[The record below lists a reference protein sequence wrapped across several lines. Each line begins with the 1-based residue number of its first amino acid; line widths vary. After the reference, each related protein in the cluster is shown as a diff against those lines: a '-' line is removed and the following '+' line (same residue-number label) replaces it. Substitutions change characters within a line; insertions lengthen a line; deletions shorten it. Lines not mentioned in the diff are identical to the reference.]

1 MWRPIGWVE
10 KQEEGFINMSLEN
23 VHPANG
29 SLESLNF
36 ETLKFERQA
45 SIGILSIHRPKAL
58 NALNMQVLD
67 ELESFMSHLAA
78 QYKGIDILSGVG
90 KSGEPEVSGQEGC
103 TEGDTASGLG
113 AELRALVLTGEGKAF
128 VAGADIKEMQGY
140 SESKARQMSER
151 GQSVFQL
158 IEEIPCPVV
167 AAVNGFALGGGLE
180 LAMSCDFIIA
190 SSTAKMGLPEV
201 SLGLLPGYGGTQR
214 LSRYVGKAL
223 ARRMVLTGDVYSADQ
238 LFQWGL
244 VTEVVPPEE
253 LMEVSLKVAKTLSS
267 RSPIAISLAKASV
280 NRGYEL
286 SQKEGLRLEAHL
298 FGKSF
303 KTHDCVEGIA
313 AFIEKRKPDFR
324 GR

>member
-1 MWRPIGWVE
+1 M
-10 KQEEGFINMSLEN
+10 
-23 VHPANG
+23 
-29 SLESLNF
+29 
-36 ETLKFERQA
+36 LKFERQA
-45 SIGILSIHRPKAL
+45 SIGILSIHRPKSL

-67 ELESFMSHLAA
+67 ELERFMSHLVA
-78 QYKGIDILSGVG
+78 QYKNIDILSDVG
-90 KSGEPEVSGQEGC
+90 KYSESEISEQGGGA
-103 TEGDTASGLG
+103 EGDTASGLG
-113 AELRALVLTGEGKAF
+113 AVRALILTGEGKAF

-267 RSPIAISLAKASV
+267 RSPMAISLAKASV

-286 SQKEGLRLEAHL
+286 SQKEGLRLEAQL
-298 FGKSF
+298 FGKTF
-303 KTHDCVEGIA
+303 KTHDCAEGIA